1 MITCGCGNEIHAE
14 RFELGYKVCLNCG
27 DNGALKNKK
36 YGSMIYINKTSGELK
51 ITNKNIYNIYKKVTS
66 RRGKMSN
73 MGSACLHTTMIVKYQ

>member
-1 MITCGCGNEIHAE
+1 
-14 RFELGYKVCLNCG
+14 
-27 DNGALKNKK
+27 
-36 YGSMIYINKTSGELK
+36 MIYIHKTSGELQ